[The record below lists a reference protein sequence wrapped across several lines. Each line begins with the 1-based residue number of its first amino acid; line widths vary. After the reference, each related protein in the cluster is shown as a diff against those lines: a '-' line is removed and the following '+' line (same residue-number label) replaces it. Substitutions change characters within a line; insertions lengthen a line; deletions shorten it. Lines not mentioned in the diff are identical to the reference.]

1 MNNEK
6 NANNFCP
13 INTNANIDIKA
24 DITDSVN
31 KVTDSTL
38 DVVKPPVKK
47 SSDII
52 TGLLS
57 FVSETIDTGLYI
69 YKENLRYH
77 KERCNAKIKSKI
89 DAIPKDKLTTPDIGI
104 IGETMEN
111 LKYNLDKEY
120 LVELYSN
127 IIARNV
133 DERTKDKVHPSFI
146 SIIKDLSFNDIKF
159 LEALY
164 KYQNNDHSF
173 VPIITLTIVGSN
185 ENMNKDFK
193 GTKYFL
199 SLENYTYKIDEL
211 GVIIENLQKL
221 NLISLDFTQFLKDEQ
236 VYESLKNEANIL
248 YKPTFE
254 GLEMIYSCDCNVE
267 IRAKVILSLTNLG
280 QKLLDICLL

>member
-1 MNNEK
+1 MNNEG
-6 NANNFCP
+6 NVNNFSP
-13 INTNANIDIKA
+13 INTNIDIKA

-38 DVVKPPVKK
+38 DVVKPPAKK

-52 TGLLS
+52 TGLLG

-77 KERCNAKIKSKI
+77 KEKCNAKIKSKI
-89 DAIPKDKLTTPDIGI
+89 EAIPKDKLTTPDIGI

-111 LKYNLDKEY
+111 LKYNLDKDY

-146 SIIKDLSFNDIKF
+146 SIIKDLSYNDIKF

-173 VPIITLTIVGSN
+173 IPIISLTIESN
-185 ENMNKDFK
+185 NEKMDKDFK
-193 GTKYFL
+193 GKRYFIL
-199 SLENYTYKIDEL
+199 LENYTYKIDEL

-221 NLISLDFTQFLKDEQ
+221 NLISIDFMQFLKDEQ
-236 VYESLKNEANIL
+236 VYENLKNQANIL
-248 YKPTFE
+248 YKPTFK
-254 GLEMIYSCDCNVE
+254 GLEISYNCECTVG
-267 IRAKVILSLTNLG
+267 IRAKGILSLTNLG
-280 QKLLDICLL
+280 QNLLDICLL

>member
-6 NANNFCP
+6 NVSNLSP
-13 INTNANIDIKA
+13 ITANANIDISA

-31 KVTDSTL
+31 KVTNSTL
-38 DVVKPPVKK
+38 DVIKPPVKK

-77 KERCNAKIKSKI
+77 KEKCTAKIKSKI
-89 DAIPKDKLTTPDIGI
+89 DAIPKDKLTIPDIGI

-111 LKYNLDKEY
+111 LKYNLDKDY
-120 LVELYSN
+120 LLELYSN

-146 SIIKDLSFNDIKF
+146 SIIKDLSYNDVKF

-164 KYQNNDHSF
+164 KYQNKDHSF
-173 VPIITLTIVGSN
+173 IPIISLTIIGSN
-185 ENMNKDFK
+185 ERMNKNFK
-193 GTKYFL
+193 SKQYFI
-199 SLENYTYKIDEL
+199 SLEDYSFKIDEL
-211 GVIIENLQKL
+211 GLIIENLEKL
-221 NLISLDFTQFLKDEQ
+221 NLISVDFMQFSKDEQ
-236 VYESLKNEANIL
+236 IYENLKNEANIL
-248 YKPTFE
+248 YKPTFK
-254 GLEMIYSCDCNVE
+254 GLETIYNCECN
-267 IRAKVILSLTNLG
+267 IGIKSKGILSLTNIG
-280 QKLLDICLL
+280 QNLLNICLL